1 MIIQTAPAGTPRR
14 AIMMHEHTHLSGQ
27 FARAFGN
34 ATFKPI
40 DPLDLVVYVIGHHDA
55 GWAAFDRDPATDPA
69 TALPYNLTETPAE
82 HIAPTSKGSPNFNSR
97 HHAYCGLLSSMHSW
111 GIYNGRYGLSKMV
124 LVDRIPPEG
133 RPLVNAML
141 DAELVRQAAL
151 KAELAKAPE
160 TAAWIEEKHLFQNY
174 KQLQFC
180 DTLALY
186 FNRVHPS
193 ERAPQAFEHVPLSRD
208 HDTTVMVTPRGDGVY
223 ALAPFPFACEG
234 ASFAFAGR
242 PISPGQH
249 IPAGGGQAGGWSQ
262 VLAKA
267 PTEWET
273 FKLVAG

>member
-1 MIIQTAPAGTPRR
+1 MIIQTAPGGNPRR
-14 AIMMHEHTHLSGQ
+14 AVMMHEHTHLSGQ

-34 ATFKPI
+34 DVFEAI
-40 DPLDLVVYVIGHHDA
+40 APLDLVVYIIGHHDA
-55 GWAAFDRDPATDPA
+55 GWAAFDLDPMTDPA
-69 TALPYNLTETPAE
+69 SGLPFNLTETPAE
-82 HIAPTSKGSPNFNSR
+82 HIAPTSKGSPDFNSR

-141 DAELVRQAAL
+141 DAELARQATL
-151 KAELAKAPE
+151 KIELAKAPD

-193 ERAPQAFEHVPLSRD
+193 ERVAQAFEHVPLTRD
-208 HDTTVMVTPRGDGVY
+208 RDTTVMVTPRDAGVY

-234 ASFAFAGR
+234 ATFAFAGR
-242 PISPGQH
+242 AISPGQH
-249 IPAGGGQAGGWSQ
+249 DREGGWSRL
-262 VLAKA
+262 LAKA